1 MGAVWAIRRHF
12 ASTAPRVHLG
22 LCGRLLPPFSMA
34 TRDGFAV
41 LVRHGGI
48 EFFVRTLADAV
59 ELAAALRSK
68 SKLHDEGSTVDYG
81 SPRSSCSLS
90 LASSCHELLP
100 DGLSMWAAESA
111 LLADAQQGVPQVQAA
126 EQIVGTEVIE
136 SKVDDDAIVQI
147 KSYVDDD
154 PFVHDDD
161 PNVDDDPKVDDD
173 SLLQAKS
180 KDDDS
185 LVQIKSNGDDDLF
198 VQIKSI
204 ADDDSPVQIKPNGD
218 DDSIVQVK
226 SNVEDDSFVQIEAR
240 LANLMANLMPDSR
253 SRAKLAGL
261 QAQLANMMPAKS
273 QGTFAVGQEVD
284 HRDQDDEEWGT
295 GYVTSIDP
303 LLVTFGWLVT
313 ATGSPAG
320 EGHVWRQV
328 RQIPPAYATSQFVEY
343 RAGQEE
349 QARQRESFRKKNKRR
364 GR

>member
-185 LVQIKSNGDDDLF
+185 LVQIKSNGDEDLF

-240 LANLMANLMPDSR
+240 LANLMANLMPNSR
-253 SRAKLAGL
+253 SRAKLADL
-261 QAQLANMMPAKS
+261 QAQLADMKMPAKL
-273 QGTFAVGQEVD
+273 QGTFVVGQEVER
-284 HRDQDDEEWGT
+284 RDRDDDEWGP
-295 GYVTSIDP
+295 GYVTSLDP
-303 LLVTFGWLVT
+303 LLVTFSELRG
-313 ATGSPAG
+313 PA
-320 EGHVWRQV
+320 EKGHPWRQV

-349 QARQRESFRKKNKRR
+349 QVHQRESFRKKNKRR